1 MAITNTYSFNDFSVD
16 ASRDNDSDFG
26 ANRTFS
32 MGDANLLGSSSI
44 SNSYVQYHN
53 NQFGA
58 STRFSTNTQRV
69 VQGMV
74 TEAINHNGITVRYMP
89 RLGKYAKTVFNETP
103 EILYHRGMQIDVL
116 LEGAMG
122 FDGLGTQL
130 TNIGLQFNQEV
141 TLKMS
146 ISRYDELYQTFLNA
160 LTDSDSKAFA
170 RPRPLEGDIVVIPF
184 GRSAHNKNQYFPKF
198 FEITECTTFMDAS
211 LFQLGDNF
219 QFDIRARLFDLS
231 AEDLEFM
238 PVVQEYGFGVPIV
251 NNLIT
256 NTTVQE
262 VLRRATTAYTDSDM
276 GFDSEN
282 ATGNFR
288 AFADSDHWDS
298 YADNEMIET
307 RAQKDEIWDNGKAV
321 VTQDVMLDDLTSIAF
336 GVKGALNNLD
346 DI

>member
-1 MAITNTYSFNDFSVD
+1 MAITNRYSLTDYSVD
-16 ASRDNDSDFG
+16 VSRDNDSDFG
-26 ANRTFS
+26 ENKTFS
-32 MGDANLLGSSSI
+32 MRDANDIGTSSI

-89 RLGKYAKTVFNETP
+89 RLGKYDKTVFNETP
-103 EILYHRGMQIDVL
+103 EIVYHRGMQIDVL

-146 ISRYDELYQTFLNA
+146 ISRYDDLYNEFLET
-160 LTDSDSKAFA
+160 LTDSDNAKYI

-198 FEITECTTFMDAS
+198 FEITECTTYMDAS

-219 QFDIRARLFDLS
+219 QFDIRARLFDFS
-231 AEDLEFM
+231 AEDVDFI
-238 PVVQEYGFGVPIV
+238 PVVQEYGLGSPIE

-262 VLRRATTAYTDSDM
+262 ILTRGTTAYTDSEM
-276 GFDSEN
+276 FDSEGYN
-282 ATGNFR
+282 VFS
-288 AFADSDHWDS
+288 DSDQWDT
-298 YADNEMIET
+298 YADNQLLET
-307 RAQKDEIWDNGKAV
+307 RAQVNPKWDKGKIVAE
-321 VTQDVMLDDLTSIAF
+321 QDVFLDDLTAIAF
-336 GVKGALNNLD
+336 GVPGTLNNLD